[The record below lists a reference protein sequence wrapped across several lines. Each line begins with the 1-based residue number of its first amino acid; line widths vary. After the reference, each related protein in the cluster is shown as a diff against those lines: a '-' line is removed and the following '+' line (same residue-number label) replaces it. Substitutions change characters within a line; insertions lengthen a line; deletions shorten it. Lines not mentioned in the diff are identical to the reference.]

1 GDLQR
6 RRGLLALRAVPQQA
20 GAADG
25 LEHLALRQRAGRR
38 ARRAGAPQP
47 EPDRAREALRRGAG
61 HHRERDGVDPD
72 LHDEG
77 DHRHARD
84 REGLPDPPRRVQP
97 GALED
102 LARPLRWG
110 APTWPPIPPSVRSAP
125 GNPWRSSLPPAFGA
139 PRATRGAPL
148 FRRMLTFVVRRLLLA
163 VPVLLGVVFVVML
176 TIDLLPGDAVTL
188 MLGEHATKDAV
199 AALREHLGLDKPFAA
214 RYVDY

>member
-1 GDLQR
+1 ARQPAQPAHVRAGLGDLQR

-110 APTWPPIPPSVRSAP
+110 APTWPPIPPNVRSAP
-125 GNPWRSSLPPAFGA
+125 GNPWRSSIPPAFGA

-148 FRRMLTFVVRRLLLA
+148 SPPAFGAPR
-163 VPVLLGVVFVVML
+163 
-176 TIDLLPGDAVTL
+176 
-188 MLGEHATKDAV
+188 ATRGAPLSPP
-199 AALREHLGLDKPFAA
+199 AFGAPRATRGAPLSPQRSA
-214 RYVDY
+214 